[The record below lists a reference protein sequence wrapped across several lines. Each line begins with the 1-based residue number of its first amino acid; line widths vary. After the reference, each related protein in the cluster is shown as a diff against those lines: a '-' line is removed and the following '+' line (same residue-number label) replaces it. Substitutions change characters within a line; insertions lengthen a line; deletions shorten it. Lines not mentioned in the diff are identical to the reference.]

1 MPRSLEEALAH
12 ADELAAE
19 FEAFDPTDASHIDP
33 AEYALQ
39 RAARARA
46 RAERE
51 VADAV
56 VEARRH
62 DVPWR
67 TIGESL
73 GVTPQSAQRRYSVL
87 VDASKTS
94 ISKRTA
100 APSALSKRAPSRS
113 VSGAVAARL
122 TTSGARSIRTKAA
135 ANVKAA
141 RAAAATGKKA
151 AKRSSAGRD
160 AGRA

>member
-1 MPRSLEEALAH
+1 MPRSLEEALAQ
-12 ADELAAE
+12 ADALAAD
-19 FEAFDPTDASHIDP
+19 FEAFDPTDAIHIAP

-87 VDASKTS
+87 IDASNRST
-94 ISKRTA
+94 SKRTA
-100 APSALSKRAPSRS
+100 ASSALSKRAPSRG
-113 VSGAVAARL
+113 VSGAVAARSA
-122 TTSGARSIRTKAA
+122 TSRKKSIRNKAA
-135 ANVKAA
+135 ANAKAD
-141 RAAAATGKKA
+141 RAAATTGKKA
-151 AKRSSAGRD
+151 AKRAPARRAARSA
-160 AGRA
+160 

>member
-1 MPRSLEEALAH
+1 MPRSLEEALAQ

-19 FEAFDPTDASHIDP
+19 FEALDPTDATHIDP

-56 VEARRH
+56 VDARRH

-87 VDASKTS
+87 VDASKRST
-94 ISKRTA
+94 SKRTA
-100 APSALSKRAPSRS
+100 APSALSRRGPSRA
-113 VSGAVAARL
+113 VSGAAAHSA
-122 TTSGARSIRTKAA
+122 TSAAKSIRTNAA
-135 ANVKAA
+135 ANVKAG
-141 RAAAATGKKA
+141 RAAATSGKKA
-151 AKRSSAGRD
+151 AKRAPARRATRSA
-160 AGRA
+160 

>member
-19 FEAFDPTDASHIDP
+19 FEAFDPTGATHVNP

-56 VEARRH
+56 VEARRQ

-67 TIGESL
+67 TIGKSL

-87 VDASKTS
+87 VDASKRS
-94 ISKRTA
+94 A
-100 APSALSKRAPSRS
+100 APSVNVKESRVTAGS
-113 VSGAVAARL
+113 
-122 TTSGARSIRTKAA
+122 RTKAA
-135 ANVKAA
+135 KRGPARNVDKA
-141 RAAAATGKKA
+141 
-151 AKRSSAGRD
+151 
-160 AGRA
+160 